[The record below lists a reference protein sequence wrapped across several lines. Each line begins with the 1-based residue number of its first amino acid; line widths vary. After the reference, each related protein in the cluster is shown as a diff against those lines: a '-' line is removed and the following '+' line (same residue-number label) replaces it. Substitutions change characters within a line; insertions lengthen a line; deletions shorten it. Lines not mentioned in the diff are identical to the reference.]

1 MFSCGERDAGAV
13 RDARGVRPLQGARR
27 GEARQ
32 GRGESSA
39 TASASAVSALRLLCC
54 CGVFGGLIALRVCVH
69 PFLGFMEGVHDV

>member
-1 MFSCGERDAGAV
+1 MRDTGGERDAGAV

-39 TASASAVSALRLLCC
+39 AAAASAVGLTFY
-54 CGVFGGLIALRVCVH
+54 GVLSGLIVLTHFVLF
-69 PFLGFMEGVHDV
+69 FLGFMEGVHDV